1 MRSFPFVAGVLLV
14 TGGCSRH
21 STPSIAPVTEEQVF
35 AAGPV
40 APRTTFCNPIDI
52 DYRFMVDTPSRREAA
67 DPVITLFND
76 EYYLFA
82 SKSGGYWHSHDLR
95 DWQLVVPEGLPLED
109 YAPAVLILD
118 GRMYYTAHKSMAVY
132 TTDDP
137 IAGKWRRVADLAS
150 YADPAFFVD
159 DDGRVYLYNG

>member
-1 MRSFPFVAGVLLV
+1 MRSIVVLAGALLLATACNRHAPLPVAPAAERLFA
-14 TGGCSRH
+14 T
-21 STPSIAPVTEEQVF
+21 API
-35 AAGPV
+35 

-82 SKSGGYWHSHDLR
+82 SKSGGYWHSADLR
-95 DWQLVVPEGLPLED
+95 DWKLVVPEGFPLED

-118 GRMYYTAHKSMAVY
+118 GRMYYTAHKSMALW
-132 TTDDP
+132 TT
-137 IAGKWRRVADLAS
+137 RT
-150 YADPAFFVD
+150 
-159 DDGRVYLYNG
+159 